1 MTGQLWVSHAAQHV
15 QLSRYSLFCAA
26 LIGAAGMQA
35 TSSAPP
41 STSKAPAATS
51 RAPPSTTAHPP
62 PTTKAA
68 VTSTKAAATTTA
80 APTTTKTPSTTPST
94 ALNPK
99 KGAGMVYFSKVNT
112 ALASARLSWT
122 YNWWYDY
129 TAVSAGP
136 TTSGRCPPHP
146 VKQGASHCTV
156 SWPYHE

>member
-1 MTGQLWVSHAAQHV
+1 
-15 QLSRYSLFCAA
+15 
-26 LIGAAGMQA
+26 MQA

-51 RAPPSTTAHPP
+51 TAPPSTTADPQS
-62 PTTKAA
+62 TTKAA

-80 APTTTKTPSTTPST
+80 APTTTQIPSTTPST

-129 TAVSAGP
+129 TAVSASP
-136 TTSGRCPPHP
+136 TTSGNCPPHL
-146 VKQGASHCTV
+146 VKRSKEPLTALSLV
-156 SWPYHE
+156 RPSYE